1 MAAKLAD
8 GENEVM
14 QGNRGYLSGAIRIL
28 RKTEEQDGLGFG
40 WQVLVFLA
48 ALAAVFSRLPGTL
61 LHPQFFAEDGWVWYQ
76 QAYNLHWMRSL
87 GITQAGYLQTL
98 PRLVA
103 GVTLLFPMQ
112 WAPLIMSLAGAVVQ
126 VFPVTALLSRRC
138 TPWGPLPVRMIM
150 GVIYIAIPNAPEIH
164 IVLTNAMWH
173 LAVLQ
178 ALLALSVPPFG
189 WRGRV
194 SDILLFA
201 VGSVSGPFSILLLPS
216 VAAYYWI
223 RRQRWTLLILS
234 IMSLGIIIQ
243 IFCLVRSARHAS
255 IAPLGA
261 TPVTLLRIVA
271 GRIFFDSM
279 IGSGDSH
286 LTIPMLML
294 VAMGGFTVLVLGWR
308 GAPLALRLFGI
319 FAIIALAASLKDP
332 LLPGNRP
339 RWEVLADVAGIRYWF
354 LPSLMFLWLAAW
366 AACGG
371 RARVV
376 RCTGGAVLLLTMI
389 GVVRKWT
396 YPPWPDSHFQEEV
409 DRFRTLRPGEHMTF
423 SVYDPASRKMEL
435 IKH

>member
-1 MAAKLAD
+1 M
-8 GENEVM
+8 NEIM
-14 QGNRGYLSGAIRIL
+14 QGDWRYASGAMRVW
-28 RKTEEQDGLGFG
+28 RKAEVQEGLGFG
-40 WQVLVFLA
+40 WQVVVFLS
-48 ALAAVFSRLPGTL
+48 ALVAIFSRLPGTL

-76 QAYNLHWMRSL
+76 QAYNLHWFRSL

-103 GVTLLFPMQ
+103 SVTLLFPMQ
-112 WAPLIMSLAGAVVQ
+112 WAPLIMNLAGGVVQ
-126 VFPVTALLSRRC
+126 ALPVTALLSRRC
-138 TPWGPLPVRMIM
+138 TPWGPLPVRMLM
-150 GVIYIAIPNAPEIH
+150 GVIYIAIPNAPEVH

-178 ALLALSVPPFG
+178 ALLAFSVPPFG

-194 SDILLFA
+194 SDLILFA
-201 VGSVSGPFSILLLPS
+201 VGSVSGPFSMLLLPA

-223 RRQRWTLLILS
+223 RQQRWTLVILS
-234 IMSLGIIIQ
+234 IMSLGVCIQ
-243 IFCLVRSARHAS
+243 IFSLVHSVRHAAA
-255 IAPLGA
+255 APLGA
-261 TPVTLLRIVA
+261 TPVSLLRIVA

-279 IGSGDSH
+279 MGSGDSF
-286 LTIPMLML
+286 LNLGLLAVIA
-294 VAMGGFTVLVLGWR
+294 VGGLIVLAWGWQS
-308 GAPLALRLFGI
+308 APLPGRLYVA
-319 FAIIALAASLKDP
+319 FAIIAMAASLRDP

-339 RWEVLADVAGIRYWF
+339 RWEVLAAVAGIRYWF

-376 RCTGGAVLLLTMI
+376 RWAGGVVLLLTMI
-389 GVVRKWT
+389 GVIRKWT
-396 YPPWPDSHFQEEV
+396 YPPWPDSHFQEDV
-409 DRFRTLRPGEHMTF
+409 DRFKTLKPGEHMMF